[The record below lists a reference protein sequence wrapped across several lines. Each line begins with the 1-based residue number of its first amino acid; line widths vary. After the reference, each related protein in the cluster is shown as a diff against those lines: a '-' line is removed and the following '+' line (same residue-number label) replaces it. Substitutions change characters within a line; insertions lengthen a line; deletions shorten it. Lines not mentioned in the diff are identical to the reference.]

1 MIAGKM
7 SKVRVFERVRWL
19 EVGPDKFVPTGR
31 LRVIQLRE
39 RFLAADHSIIRRP
52 RALDWVVVVVG
63 LADRHGKPLADE
75 RTVERRF
82 MELRAVQ
89 AENPEATFRYQ
100 EGLYGGYRERSVAIE
115 VWPERDEPIDTL
127 VDRVVGIIGTILAE
141 TAQEKAVMQTWVD
154 GRLRGMDDL
163 VREE

>member
-1 MIAGKM
+1 MT
-7 SKVRVFERVRWL
+7 KVKVAERVRWL
-19 EVGPDKFVPTGR
+19 DVGPDKFVPTGP
-31 LRVIQLRE
+31 LRVVPLRK
-39 RFLAADHSIIRRP
+39 RFLAADHPISRRP

-63 LADRHGKPLADE
+63 LSDRRGKPLGDE
-75 RTVERRF
+75 RIVERRF
-82 MELRAVQ
+82 MDLRSGQV
-89 AENPEATFRYQ
+89 ENPEATFRYQ

-141 TAQEKAVMQTWVD
+141 TDQEKAVMQIWVD

-163 VREE
+163 VRE